1 MCVCERDGLGMDTM
15 NVREAVC
22 TACVRVCV
30 YTMDSEWEGA
40 AGDRVGEFYASILK
54 REIICVCDLCV

>member
-1 MCVCERDGLGMDTM
+1 MCARQ
-15 NVREAVC
+15 
-22 TACVRVCV
+22 CVRRVSVGV
-30 YTMDSEWEGA
+30 YRMDSEWEGA